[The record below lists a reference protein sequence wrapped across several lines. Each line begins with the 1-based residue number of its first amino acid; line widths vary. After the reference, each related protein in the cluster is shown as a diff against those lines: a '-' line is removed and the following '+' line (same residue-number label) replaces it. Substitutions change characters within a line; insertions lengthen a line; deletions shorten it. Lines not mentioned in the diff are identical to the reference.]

1 MINPTTFYNN
11 HYPSDFVSSL
21 IPSSTPGDWRE
32 RGTVKV
38 RHLAQAHDAMI
49 QLGFRNHT
57 YSPQVQCTDNKA
69 TESPT
74 SKMRGG
80 GGGGDTEEQNG
91 EKEKLQ
97 NERINKV
104 GQ

>member
-1 MINPTTFYNN
+1 MINLATFYNN
-11 HYPSDFVSSL
+11 HYPSDFVNSL

-80 GGGGDTEEQNG
+80 GGRGTQKNRMVRKKNFKMKG
-91 EKEKLQ
+91 
-97 NERINKV
+97 
-104 GQ
+104 

>member
-1 MINPTTFYNN
+1 MSVLS
-11 HYPSDFVSSL
+11 YPL
-21 IPSSTPGDWRE
+21 PLLETGE

-38 RHLAQAHDAMI
+38 RHLAQDHDAMI

-74 SKMRGG
+74 SKMRGP
-80 GGGGDTEEQNG
+80 TEEQNG
-91 EKEKLQ
+91 EKGKLQ
-97 NERINKV
+97 NKRINKV

>member
-1 MINPTTFYNN
+1 MSVLS
-11 HYPSDFVSSL
+11 YPPPL
-21 IPSSTPGDWRE
+21 LETGE

-74 SKMRGG
+74 SKMRG
-80 GGGGDTEEQNG
+80 EEGSQKNRMVR
-91 EKEKLQ
+91 KENFKM
-97 NERINKV
+97 K
-104 GQ
+104 GKTK

>member
-1 MINPTTFYNN
+1 M
-11 HYPSDFVSSL
+11 
-21 IPSSTPGDWRE
+21 
-32 RGTVKV
+32 KV

-57 YSPQVQCTDNKA
+57 YSPQVQRTDNKA

-80 GGGGDTEEQNG
+80 GGGVGDTEEQNG
-91 EKEKLQ
+91 GKEKLQ
-97 NERINKV
+97 NERMNKV
-104 GQ
+104 D

>member
-1 MINPTTFYNN
+1 MINLATFYNN

-38 RHLAQAHDAMI
+38 RHLAQANDAMI

-80 GGGGDTEEQNG
+80 GGGGHRRTEGG
-91 EKEKLQ
+91 ERKTSK
-97 NERINKV
+97 
-104 GQ
+104 